1 MPINSLQS
9 FMATQCSA
17 AEKCCLKVFKI
28 QQREYPRDIFSLGS
42 KFKFLTKSPHLVGNF
57 LLNSDLKT
65 VFRRCQQFFRT
76 DSLKTSHFWAKKHAI
91 QQGGKSFF
99 VSDFFETYVGLT
111 PSTPITS
118 LQSFMAMRCSA
129 VEKCCHKVFKIQ
141 QRGTPGKCFAW
152 VKIKFFTKSPHLD
165 LVGNFLL
172 NSDLKPFSVAL
183 NNFPTMIL

>member
-1 MPINSLQS
+1 MLCCQEMLPRS
-9 FMATQCSA
+9 FQILAMGVPQGN
-17 AEKCCLKVFKI
+17 
-28 QQREYPRDIFSLGS
+28 FSLRS

-111 PSTPITS
+111 PSMPITS
-118 LQSFMAMRCSA
+118 MQSFMAMRCSA
-129 VEKCCHKVFKIQ
+129 AEKCCLKVFKIQ
-141 QRGTPGKCFAW
+141 ERGYPREIFRL
-152 VKIKFFTKSPHLD
+152 SQ
-165 LVGNFLL
+165 N
-172 NSDLKPFSVAL
+172 
-183 NNFPTMIL
+183 